1 MNTQIDKHVSSKG
14 LRKKF
19 SGAKE
24 NKKVDLNPKNNIKE
38 KLQKPSLKKSVNPN
52 ELISVKKVNNFEI
65 KYEGNKNNNVKKESS
80 KKVNIIYLKLKQPPT
95 KPQIKENKKD
105 NKNVFINVNNE
116 KSKNVVL
123 KVGVNEPKK
132 SNTNIPQLNKN
143 KNNPFV
149 KLGCEKN
156 QSYIISTLYCLANDN
171 NLKKYLLDLYSKKD
185 DYKQSKN
192 AITFLFVR
200 ILSHLQ
206 KKDIDIYSIEKFY
219 HQIKLANCIFEGNE
233 EEKNVVDFVLFLL
246 DKFHEDD
253 KSERSNYKTIKL
265 KEEMY
270 YLNTKEFQKY
280 LNSHEKSFILDN
292 YAWINKKIMKC
303 LGCKKEIKTHSYYF
317 TYDLNISSAINK
329 FIIESSSENN
339 KKNYLSI
346 KQSIEYNLK
355 PELLFNVYCS
365 SCDKKTNFE
374 RQNLIFS
381 SNDNIIILLNGIQ
394 EMNII
399 NSMKENNIFIEID
412 KILELPLEK
421 VLAKKR
427 QYKINSVIYYDFVYK
442 RYINYCCNNNI
453 WIRYTA
459 NNITEQK
466 SDEFLNNINY
476 NLIPVV
482 IFYSAN

>member
-1 MNTQIDKHVSSKG
+1 M
-14 LRKKF
+14 
-19 SGAKE
+19 
-24 NKKVDLNPKNNIKE
+24 
-38 KLQKPSLKKSVNPN
+38 
-52 ELISVKKVNNFEI
+52 
-65 KYEGNKNNNVKKESS
+65 
-80 KKVNIIYLKLKQPPT
+80 
-95 KPQIKENKKD
+95 
-105 NKNVFINVNNE
+105 
-116 KSKNVVL
+116 
-123 KVGVNEPKK
+123 
-132 SNTNIPQLNKN
+132 
-143 KNNPFV
+143 
-149 KLGCEKN
+149 
-156 QSYIISTLYCLANDN
+156 
-171 NLKKYLLDLYSKKD
+171 LDLYSKKD

-219 HQIKLANCIFEGNE
+219 HQIKLSNCIFEGNE

-265 KEEMY
+265 KEEIY
-270 YLNTKEFQKY
+270 YSNIKEFQKY

-365 SCDKKTNFE
+365 SCDKM
-374 RQNLIFS
+374 R
-381 SNDNIIILLNGIQ
+381 
-394 EMNII
+394 
-399 NSMKENNIFIEID
+399 
-412 KILELPLEK
+412 
-421 VLAKKR
+421 
-427 QYKINSVIYYDFVYK
+427 
-442 RYINYCCNNNI
+442 
-453 WIRYTA
+453 
-459 NNITEQK
+459 
-466 SDEFLNNINY
+466 
-476 NLIPVV
+476 
-482 IFYSAN
+482 

>member
-1 MNTQIDKHVSSKG
+1 MNTKIDKHVSSKG

-19 SGAKE
+19 SGAKD

-65 KYEGNKNNNVKKESS
+65 KYEGNKNK
-80 KKVNIIYLKLKQPPT
+80 
-95 KPQIKENKKD
+95 
-105 NKNVFINVNNE
+105 NVNNE

-123 KVGVNEPKK
+123 KIGANEPKK
-132 SNTNIPQLNKN
+132 SITNIPQLNKN

-253 KSERSNYKTIKL
+253 KSERSNYKKIKL
-265 KEEMY
+265 KEEI
-270 YLNTKEFQKY
+270 NSNIKEFQKY
-280 LNSHEKSFILDN
+280 LNSHEKSFVLDN

-329 FIIESSSENN
+329 FIIEPNSENN

-427 QYKINSVIYYDFVYK
+427 QYKINSVIYYDFIYK
-442 RYINYCCNNNI
+442 RYINYCYNNI